1 MARSS
6 RPELIKDNPPA
17 PQVYVRWRKKRD
29 SLHLIK
35 RGGGDQAVHE
45 ALRRVTEAAEAFV
58 EAAPPSKRAAVER
71 QALTDAIV
79 QAQRLLSRE

>member
-17 PQVYVRWRKKRD
+17 PQVYVRWRKKRN

-35 RGGGDQAVHE
+35 RGGGDRSLHE
-45 ALRRVTEAAEAFV
+45 ALRRVMEAAEAYV
-58 EAAPPSKRAAVER
+58 DAAPQSKRAAVER
-71 QALTDAIV
+71 QALTEAIV